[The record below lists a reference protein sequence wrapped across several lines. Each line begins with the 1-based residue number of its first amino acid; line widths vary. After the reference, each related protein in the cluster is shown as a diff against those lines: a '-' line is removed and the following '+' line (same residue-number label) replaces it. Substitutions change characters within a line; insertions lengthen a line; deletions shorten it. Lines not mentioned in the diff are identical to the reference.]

1 MVYAYPTN
9 TIFSMKKVNKPKAMS
24 EDAKALKD
32 YYDTHDI
39 SIVRDEITGELVAK
53 VKRK

>member
-9 TIFSMKKVNKPKAMS
+9 TTFSAKKVNKPKAMS
-24 EDAKALKD
+24 KDAKAIKK

-39 SIVRDEITGELVAK
+39 SIVRDSVTGKLVAK
-53 VKRK
+53 VTNK